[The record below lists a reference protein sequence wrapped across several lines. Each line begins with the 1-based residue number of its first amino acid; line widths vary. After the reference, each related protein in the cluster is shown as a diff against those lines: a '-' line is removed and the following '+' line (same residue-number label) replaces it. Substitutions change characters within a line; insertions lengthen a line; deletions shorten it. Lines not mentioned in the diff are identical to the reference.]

1 MSPNHTCGVF
11 QKLVPLLRDLVKV
24 NFKTLRQLDQDVL
37 THDRGEILLA
47 VSAAGWVVLFTWRL
61 RRYQFPPL
69 PRHHRTDALEL
80 SQELAKQ
87 RRVLTG
93 TASRLDTHLASAS
106 FSQNIDI

>member
-1 MSPNHTCGVF
+1 MLPQTHLWHPP
-11 QKLVPLLRDLVKV
+11 KLVPLLRELVKV
-24 NFKTLRQLDQDVL
+24 NIKTLRQLDQGFL
-37 THDRGEILLA
+37 ALNRGEILLA

-80 SQELAKQ
+80 SQELEKQ

-93 TASRLDTHLASAS
+93 RASRLNTHLVSAS
-106 FSQNIDI
+106 FSQKY